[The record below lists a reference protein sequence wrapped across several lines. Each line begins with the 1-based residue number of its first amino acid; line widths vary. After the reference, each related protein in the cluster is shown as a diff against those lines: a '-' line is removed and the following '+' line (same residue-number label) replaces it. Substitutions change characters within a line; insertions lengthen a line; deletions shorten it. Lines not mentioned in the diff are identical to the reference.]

1 MLENIVICDG
11 THITGNEMRQAKVLN
26 AAELKRLHAVVES
39 KRHAVRNATAVALS
53 FYAGLR
59 ACEIAALRVGDAFDA
74 TGAVR
79 DTIFLRAEQTKGNE
93 GNTVYVNKRLA
104 AALRRYATAYPK
116 RLANPEQALI
126 FSAKGAGFTAQTIV
140 NLFAGLY
147 AAAGIVGAS
156 SHSGRRQ
163 FVTELADRAINPRVI
178 QALARHRHLNTTM
191 RYMDLNENK
200 LRTAVE
206 LVNY

>member
-1 MLENIVICDG
+1 
-11 THITGNEMRQAKVLN
+11 MRQAKVLN
-26 AAELKRLHAVVES
+26 TAELKRLHAVVES

-59 ACEIAALRVGDAFDA
+59 ACEIAALRVGDVFET

-79 DTIFLRAEQTKGNE
+79 DTIYLQAEQTKGDT
-93 GNTVYVNKRLA
+93 GNTVFVNKRLA
-104 AALRRYATAYPK
+104 SALRRYAAEYNS
-116 RLANPEQALI
+116 RLKDPTQALI
-126 FSAKGAGFTAQTIV
+126 FSAKGGAFTAQTIV

-147 AAAGIVGAS
+147 ADAGITGAS

-200 LRTAVE
+200 LRSAVE
-206 LVNY
+206 LVCY

>member
-1 MLENIVICDG
+1 
-11 THITGNEMRQAKVLN
+11 MRQAKVLN
-26 AAELKRLHAVVES
+26 TAELKRLQAVVES

-59 ACEIAALRVGDAFDA
+59 ACEIAALRVGDVFEA

-79 DTIFLRAEQTKGNE
+79 DTIYLQAEQTKGDT
-93 GNTVYVNKRLA
+93 GSTVYVNKRLA
-104 AALRRYATAYPK
+104 SALRRYAAEHPK
-116 RLANPEQALI
+116 RLSDPEQALI
-126 FSAKGAGFTAQTIV
+126 FSAKGGGFTAQTIV

-147 AAAGIVGAS
+147 AAAGIAGAS

-200 LRTAVE
+200 LRSAVE
-206 LVNY
+206 LVCY